1 MSTSHPLLTRRA
13 TLGLLLSAAV
23 APATYAQQ
31 LPAPQDR
38 VILEVAGALTSANA
52 GDRARFDLKM
62 LEQVGVTKVTTSTPW
77 TEGKPVFEGVLI
89 RDLLRRVGGGG
100 DTVTPVA
107 INDYK
112 IDIPRAELEKYP
124 VLLAYRMNGEPLR
137 VRDKGPL
144 WIIYPRDDFPELDTK
159 PIQSRWVWQV
169 KELRLR

>member
-1 MSTSHPLLTRRA
+1 MSRHLRLTRRTA
-13 TLGLLLSAAV
+13 LALLVGAAF
-23 APATYAQQ
+23 AGTADAQQ
-31 LPAPQDR
+31 LPAPKER
-38 VILEVAGALTSANA
+38 VILDVAGTIKNTNA
-52 GDRARFDLKM
+52 ADRARFDLKM
-62 LEQVGVTKVTTSTPW
+62 LEQVGVTRVATSTPW

-89 RDLLRRVGGGG
+89 RDLLKHVGASG
-100 DTVTPVA
+100 DIVTPVA

-124 VLLAYRMNGEPLR
+124 VLLAFRMNGEALR

-144 WIIYPRDDFPELDTK
+144 WIIYPRDEFPELDTK

>member
-1 MSTSHPLLTRRA
+1 MSRSLPLINRRSA
-13 TLGLLLSAAV
+13 VGLLLAAALAGSAF
-23 APATYAQQ
+23 AQA

-38 VILEVAGALTSANA
+38 VILEVAGALKNANA
-52 GDRARFDLKM
+52 ADRARLDLKM
-62 LEQVGVTKVTTSTPW
+62 LEEIGVSRVTTSTPW

-89 RDLLRRVGGGG
+89 RDLLKRLGATGT
-100 DTVTPVA
+100 TVTPVA

-124 VLLAYRMNGEPLR
+124 VLLAFKMNGEPLR

-144 WIIYPRDDFPELDTK
+144 WIIYPRDEFPELDTK

-169 KELRLR
+169 KELRIR